1 MENDKLKKFIKTTI
15 REFLNE
21 NIQDNKTI
29 QDYLKQVE
37 YGDYEELTTE
47 LYDLISMEGWLVSIE
62 DEFDEEYKQ
71 EDFEYLKLDLSE
83 KDRLGLINMNEDVV
97 EKFND
102 FDMELKKVGEY
113 PYDTLDFIDYDN
125 GIVYIIRLL

>member
-15 REFLNE
+15 REFVNE

-62 DEFDEEYKQ
+62 DEFGEEYNQ

>member
-1 MENDKLKKFIKTTI
+1 MKDLRKFIKTTI

-21 NIQDNKTI
+21 NIQNNKTI

-62 DEFDEEYKQ
+62 DEFGEEYEQ

-83 KDRLGLINMNEDVV
+83 KDKLGLINMDEDVV

-102 FDMELKKVGEY
+102 FDMELKKTGEY